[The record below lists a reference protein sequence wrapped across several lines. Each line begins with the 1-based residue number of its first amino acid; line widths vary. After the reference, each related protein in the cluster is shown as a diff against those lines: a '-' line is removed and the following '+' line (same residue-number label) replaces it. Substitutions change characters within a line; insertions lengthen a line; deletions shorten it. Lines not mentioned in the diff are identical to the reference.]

1 MKLKELVEITQ
12 KLKERPLPGRKL
24 YIWIGRIE
32 KLRAAIP
39 KEILQEIDILNLD
52 LQPNTSDD
60 SMVGKE
66 IKKKLDSKLNTLRTS
81 ATNFK
86 RQQILIVLNTSL
98 LARYKVPLTSFYR
111 YYLND
116 HTLAILHL
124 PLSSFKEELAK
135 YVEFEPESS
144 LKYFEG
150 ILPEEHKQNIVKE
163 E

>member
-12 KLKERPLPGRKL
+12 KLKKRPLPGRKL

-39 KEILQEIDILNLD
+39 KDILQEIDILNLD

-60 SMVGKE
+60 SRVGKE
-66 IKKKLDSKLNTLRTS
+66 IKKKLNSELNAL
-81 ATNFK
+81 ATNLK
-86 RQQILIVLNTSL
+86 KQQILTVLNSSL
-98 LARYKVPLTSFYR
+98 LARYKVSLTPFYE
-111 YYLND
+111 YYLKD
-116 HTLAILHL
+116 RTLVILHL
-124 PLSSFKEELAK
+124 PLTSYSEELPK
-135 YVEFEPESS
+135 YVEFKPESS